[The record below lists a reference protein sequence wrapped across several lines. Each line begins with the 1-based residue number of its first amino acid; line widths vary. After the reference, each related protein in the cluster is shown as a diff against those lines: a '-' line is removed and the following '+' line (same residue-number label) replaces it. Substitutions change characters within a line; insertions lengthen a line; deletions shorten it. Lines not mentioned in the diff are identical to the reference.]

1 MIKLGTGLPMRNAA
15 GIELVEKRKKPMNC
29 VNLGR
34 REVGGCLPLR
44 GPAHLDQGN
53 MGQLE
58 ADGKDK
64 TFWRLFWGSLW
75 PYSVSVIGWTST
87 VWIQ

>member
-1 MIKLGTGLPMRNAA
+1 MIKRGTGLPMRNAA

-44 GPAHLDQGN
+44 VPAHLDQWNLGAVRN
-53 MGQLE
+53 RPEGLDLS
-58 ADGKDK
+58 APVLRI
-64 TFWRLFWGSLW
+64 TLAL
-75 PYSVSVIGWTST
+75 
-87 VWIQ
+87 